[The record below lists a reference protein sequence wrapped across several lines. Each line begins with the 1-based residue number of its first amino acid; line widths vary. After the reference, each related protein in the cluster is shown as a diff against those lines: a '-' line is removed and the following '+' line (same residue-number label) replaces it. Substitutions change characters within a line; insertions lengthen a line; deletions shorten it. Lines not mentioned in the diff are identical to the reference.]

1 MVKGAAEAK
10 EVIMSENN
18 QGRLA
23 GKVAIIAGAGGGM
36 GRSTPLWFAAEG
48 AKLMLVARRAE
59 PLVAMVSDIE
69 SRGGEADY
77 VTADLTTTQGGA
89 KMVDATI
96 ERWGQVDV
104 LFDNLGDAAA
114 SGLRLHETGEEAW
127 KYLVDINLHTGYMCT
142 QAAIP
147 KMQEQKRGSIIF
159 VSAAGETRQ
168 RANAGYGAAKWGLL
182 GLTRNLARQY
192 RDDGIRVNCICP
204 GGIGDTRGEEDAGL
218 PPGQLV
224 RGGHPADIAMAA
236 VFLASDE
243 SAWITGVSID
253 IDGGESVM

>member
-1 MVKGAAEAK
+1 
-10 EVIMSENN
+10 MSGNSE
-18 QGRLA
+18 GRLA

-59 PLVAMVSDIE
+59 PLAAMVSDIE
-69 SRGGEADY
+69 ARGGEADY
-77 VTADLTTTQGGA
+77 VTADLTTVQGGV
-89 KMVDATI
+89 KMVDATV
-96 ERWGQVDV
+96 ERWGQIDV

-114 SGLRLHETGEEAW
+114 SGLRLHETDEEAW
-127 KYLVDINLHTGYMCT
+127 KYLVDINLHTGYMCA

-147 KMQEQKRGSIIF
+147 KMQEQKQGSIIF

-168 RANAGYGAAKWGLL
+168 RANAGYGAAKWGLI

-218 PPGQLV
+218 PPPELV

-243 SAWITGVSID
+243 SAWISGVSID
-253 IDGGESVM
+253 IDGGETMM